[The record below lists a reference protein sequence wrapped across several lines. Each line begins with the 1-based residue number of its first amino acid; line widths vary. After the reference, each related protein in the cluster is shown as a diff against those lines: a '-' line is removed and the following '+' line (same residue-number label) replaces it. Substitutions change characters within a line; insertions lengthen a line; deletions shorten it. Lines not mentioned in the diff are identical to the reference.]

1 MLLSIKRVHHQIFY
15 QSKVDETIIL
25 DILLQGN
32 SWIIDNENKEVRS

>member
-1 MLLSIKRVHHQIFY
+1 MLLSIKRVHYQIFY

-32 SWIIDNENKEVRS
+32 SWIIDNGNKEVRS

>member
-1 MLLSIKRVHHQIFY
+1 MLLSIKRVHYQIFY

-32 SWIIDNENKEVRS
+32 SWIIDNKNKEVRS

>member
-1 MLLSIKRVHHQIFY
+1 MLQSIKRVHYQIFY

>member
-1 MLLSIKRVHHQIFY
+1 MLLSIKRVHYQIFY